1 MSTMEIPLTQ
11 GKVALIDAEDYPK
24 IAGYRWRFHCG
35 YARASQYD
43 PASKRSQAVHM
54 SHVILP
60 CPPVKGLEVDHIN
73 RNKLDN
79 RKENLR
85 LVTRSQNCANRGNFK
100 NSKSQYKG
108 VRWNK
113 KMGLWEAAIRKDN
126 VITNLGAYD
135 DEIAAASAYNEYARK
150 MWGEYAVLNDIEEV
164 DFRRMRHFKPH
175 TASSRFLGV
184 TRRKN
189 GKWVARLTMNGKRVS
204 LGYFNKEE
212 EAARAFNEAYVRYT
226 GKEAPNVI

>member
-1 MSTMEIPLTQ
+1 MNTMEIPLTQ

-24 IAGYRWRFHCG
+24 IAGYSWYFHCG
-35 YARASQYD
+35 YARSAKYD
-43 PASKRSQAVHM
+43 PASKRSRTIHM
-54 SHVILP
+54 SHIILP
-60 CPPVKGLEVDHIN
+60 CPPGLEVDHIN
-73 RNKLDN
+73 RDKLDN

-85 LVTRSQNCANRGNFK
+85 LVTRSQNCANRGCFK

-150 MWGEYAVLNDIEEV
+150 MWGEFAVLNDIDEV
-164 DFRRMRHFKPH
+164 DFRRMRHFKPR

-184 TRRKN
+184 TKKD
-189 GKWVARLTMNGKRVS
+189 GKWIARLTMNGKREL
-204 LGYFNKEE
+204 LGRFDKEE
-212 EAARAFNEAYVRYT
+212 DAARAFNEAYVRYT
-226 GKEAPNVI
+226 GREAPNVI